1 MMGVSGAL
9 ALGLEGRHAAFEAS
23 VFFLKIARELLV
35 FRENKP
41 PSKQANR
48 AMGLWP
54 WLVDSDSELGMDLAP
69 KGF

>member
-1 MMGVSGAL
+1 MI
-9 ALGLEGRHAAFEAS
+9 AS